1 MSEEKAPAAAKP
13 DAAPAK
19 GGKKKLMVIVGGVL
33 VVALVG
39 GGAYWWKARAAA
51 PEGEGA
57 KEEENVERG
66 IVKLEPFV
74 VNLADVGTSRYL
86 RVTIE
91 LLVKDGEVAEEL
103 EKNRVSLTQAR
114 SAILE
119 LLTTQTSTELVKTE
133 GKAALRTSIKEAV
146 SHAVNHLEVFDVLF
160 SDFVVQF

>member
-1 MSEEKAPAAAKP
+1 MSEEKAPAAATP
-13 DAAPAK
+13 EAAPAK
-19 GGKKKLMVIVGGVL
+19 GGKKKLMMIVGGVL

-51 PEGEGA
+51 PEGEAA
-57 KEEENVERG
+57 KEEDAERG

-74 VNLADVGTSRYL
+74 VNLSDVGTSRYL

-91 LLVKDGEVAEEL
+91 LLVKDAEVAEEL

-133 GKAALRTSIKEAV
+133 GKAALRASIKEAV